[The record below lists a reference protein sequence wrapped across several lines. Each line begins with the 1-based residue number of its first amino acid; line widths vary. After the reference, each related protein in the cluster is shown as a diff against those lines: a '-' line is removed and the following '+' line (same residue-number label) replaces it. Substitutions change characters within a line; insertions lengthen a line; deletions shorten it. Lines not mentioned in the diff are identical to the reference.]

1 MIKRGVGSG
10 AAKLPKI
17 CDFDLKND
25 FFAKKDRKKSQ
36 KPFQKIL
43 SILNIEGLILATKD
57 CKKASRLGIR
67 DSRRSRFSA
76 HITK

>member
-43 SILNIEGLILATKD
+43 SILDIEGLILATKEG
-57 CKKASRLGIR
+57 LER
-67 DSRRSRFSA
+67 DACLHYLNLF
-76 HITK
+76 H